1 MVILA
6 KDKQSGMFS
15 FSMNQYVYVT
25 INKTYL
31 LGCFAVEVKFTF
43 AAQVYKIYMGCGSI
57 KNKTEM

>member
-1 MVILA
+1 
-6 KDKQSGMFS
+6 MFS